1 MPSRLP
7 ISVAQLNAGN
17 NSEKLKWNQTT
28 IVFSER
34 FKKISQNNL

>member
-17 NSEKLKWNQTT
+17 NSEKLKMKSDNYCTLWTVQKN
-28 IVFSER
+28 
-34 FKKISQNNL
+34 